1 MIYKKRLSWRFF
13 NDLFH
18 KLALFYRVY
27 YDRLYFVNIH
37 KQVGVLMREK
47 ILKLLM
53 HQYPDYISGEL
64 LSEMLGISRAA
75 IWKHIKTLRA
85 EGYEIHSVTNKGYAL
100 VTDSMSLNQ
109 PVLEELLEP
118 FDQLD
123 FTYHYDTIDSTN
135 MEAKRM
141 AMVNQ
146 NAQGLVVAAE
156 QTAGKGRMG
165 RVWESK
171 KTEGLWMSLLLR
183 PNVNIEAAPLITLV
197 AATAMCETLRNLTK
211 LDVQI
216 KWPNDLVIHQ
226 KKVCGILT
234 EMSSEL
240 DQLHY
245 VVLGLG
251 LNVSQTAFDE
261 ALKQKATSLYH
272 EGVEVGDKQILRQF
286 LEVFFEYYKA
296 YLKGNVE
303 KVMAFH
309 RLHSAT
315 LGKEVRLIDKLG
327 ERIVEAFDVDDSGG
341 LIIKNEKKQLERII
355 SGEVSVR
362 GLNGY
367 I

>member
-1 MIYKKRLSWRFF
+1 
-13 NDLFH
+13 
-18 KLALFYRVY
+18 
-27 YDRLYFVNIH
+27 
-37 KQVGVLMREK
+37 
-47 ILKLLM
+47 M

-211 LDVQI
+211 LR
-216 KWPNDLVIHQ
+216 
-226 KKVCGILT
+226 
-234 EMSSEL
+234 SE
-240 DQLHY
+240 
-245 VVLGLG
+245 
-251 LNVSQTAFDE
+251 E
-261 ALKQKATSLYH
+261 RR
-272 EGVEVGDKQILRQF
+272 VG
-286 LEVFFEYYKA
+286 
-296 YLKGNVE
+296 
-303 KVMAFH
+303 
-309 RLHSAT
+309 
-315 LGKEVRLIDKLG
+315 
-327 ERIVEAFDVDDSGG
+327 
-341 LIIKNEKKQLERII
+341 
-355 SGEVSVR
+355 
-362 GLNGY
+362 
-367 I
+367 

>member
-1 MIYKKRLSWRFF
+1 
-13 NDLFH
+13 
-18 KLALFYRVY
+18 
-27 YDRLYFVNIH
+27 
-37 KQVGVLMREK
+37 
-47 ILKLLM
+47 
-53 HQYPDYISGEL
+53 
-64 LSEMLGISRAA
+64 
-75 IWKHIKTLRA
+75 
-85 EGYEIHSVTNKGYAL
+85 
-100 VTDSMSLNQ
+100 
-109 PVLEELLEP
+109 
-118 FDQLD
+118 
-123 FTYHYDTIDSTN
+123 
-135 MEAKRM
+135 M